1 MEAIIIAFITGL
13 TTGGLNCLAIQGGL
27 LASCMANQM
36 DKEFQTLQIKKGSKG
51 IDQSNG
57 NKNRGLSIL
66 AFLLAKLLAYTIL
79 GALLGFAGKMFQLSP
94 FARAFLQIAI
104 GIFMLGTALR
114 MLNVHPIF
122 RYFAFEPPAFLRRR
136 IRKTAA
142 GTTGASLVAPAFLGL
157 LTVFIPCGITQ
168 AMMVTALGTG
178 NPLQGAALMFA
189 FTLGTSPVFFG
200 VAYFAFQLGAKLEKH
215 FMRFAAVAILFL
227 AVMMIDSGITL
238 SGSPVSLSRL
248 ANRAFSR
255 QESAASVPADVFP
268 DTAVIEKTA
277 ESSSSLPE
285 FSDIVTQTPEAAPDL
300 EEGVITVDVV
310 NYGYKPNIIH
320 AKSGIPIK
328 LQLVTQKTQ
337 SCSRAFIMPALG
349 VQMILEETGTAVV
362 DIPAQEKGKKINF
375 SCSMGMYGGSII
387 FDL

>member
-1 MEAIIIAFITGL
+1 MEAIIIAFVTGL
-13 TTGGLNCLAIQGGL
+13 TTGGLNCLAVQGGL

-36 DKEFQTLQIKKGSKG
+36 DKEFQEIQIKKGSKG

-57 NKNRGLSIL
+57 NKNRALSIL

-142 GTTGASLVAPAFLGL
+142 GTTKASLVTPAFLGL

-178 NPLQGAALMFA
+178 NPL
-189 FTLGTSPVFFG
+189 
-200 VAYFAFQLGAKLEKH
+200 
-215 FMRFAAVAILFL
+215 
-227 AVMMIDSGITL
+227 
-238 SGSPVSLSRL
+238 
-248 ANRAFSR
+248 
-255 QESAASVPADVFP
+255 
-268 DTAVIEKTA
+268 
-277 ESSSSLPE
+277 
-285 FSDIVTQTPEAAPDL
+285 
-300 EEGVITVDVV
+300 
-310 NYGYKPNIIH
+310 
-320 AKSGIPIK
+320 
-328 LQLVTQKTQ
+328 
-337 SCSRAFIMPALG
+337 
-349 VQMILEETGTAVV
+349 
-362 DIPAQEKGKKINF
+362 
-375 SCSMGMYGGSII
+375 
-387 FDL
+387 